1 MKLAKKLNKRGFT
14 LVELMI
20 VVAIIGVLAAL
31 AIYGVRRYLA
41 SSKTSEAKNTIGAI
55 SRGATAAY
63 ERETVAAENLA
74 EGTTSTAASHQLCG
88 DASNVPNAAPPRG
101 KKYQPI
107 TTTGQDFESG
117 DSMNGWQCLKFGLTQ
132 PHYYQYMYHNGASP
146 AGGAA
151 NPATCSGV
159 DTCYE
164 AGAVGDLD
172 ADNVNSAFARTGH
185 INATTGKLKASTQV
199 YIFNEFE

>member
-1 MKLAKKLNKRGFT
+1 MRLFKKLNKRGFT

-63 ERETVAAENLA
+63 ERETTAAENLG
-74 EGTTSTAASHQLCG
+74 EGTTSAQANHALCL
-88 DASNVPNAAPPRG
+88 DAVDVPLVPPAGR
-101 KKYQPI
+101 KYQPS
-107 TTTGQDFESG
+107 TANNTDFETG
-117 DSMNGWQCLKFGLTQ
+117 DTLGGWKCLKFGLTQ
-132 PHYYQYMYHNGASP
+132 PHYYQYQYHNGTSP
-146 AGGAA
+146 AAGG
-151 NPATCSGV
+151 NPAACAGAG
-159 DTCYE
+159 TCYE

-172 ADNVNSAFARTGH
+172 ADSVFSRFARTGH
-185 INATTGKLKASTQV
+185 VNTATGKLKAATQV
-199 YIFNEFE
+199 YIEDEFE

>member
-1 MKLAKKLNKRGFT
+1 MRLFKRLNKRGFT

-63 ERETVAAENLA
+63 ERETTAAENLG
-74 EGTTSTAASHQLCG
+74 EGTTSAQANHALCL
-88 DASNVPNAAPPRG
+88 DAQNVPAAPPAGR
-101 KKYQPI
+101 KYQPN
-107 TTTGQDFESG
+107 TANGQDFETG
-117 DSMNGWQCLKFGLTQ
+117 DTLTGWKCLKFGLTQ
-132 PHYYQYMYHNGASP
+132 PHYYQYQYHAGASP
-146 AGGAA
+146 AAPS
-151 NPATCSGV
+151 NPAACAAGQ
-159 DTCYE
+159 CYE

-172 ADNVNSAFARTGH
+172 ADSVFARFARTGH
-185 INATTGKLKASTQV
+185 VNTTTGKLKAATQV
-199 YIFNEFE
+199 YIEDEFE